1 VAALPY
7 VTGGQPTDIGA
18 LVMLGWA
25 LLCIVSLLYASARV
39 HGKRAAWDRW
49 ANTMVRY
56 RR

>member
-1 VAALPY
+1 
-7 VTGGQPTDIGA
+7 
-18 LVMLGWA
+18 MLGWA

>member
-1 VAALPY
+1 
-7 VTGGQPTDIGA
+7 
-18 LVMLGWA
+18 
-25 LLCIVSLLYASARV
+25 LLYASARV